1 MSTMELFAKI
11 INGKSLTIFAK
22 SPILDN
28 WMGPEHALEMDG
40 ELEASYVSL

>member
-1 MSTMELFAKI
+1 MFTLELFAKI

-28 WMGPEHALEMDG
+28 RMGPEYALEIDG
-40 ELEASYVSL
+40 ELEASCVSL